1 MNQETSSD
9 MQRHS
14 AFRKLE
20 ATETD
25 LGSFDPSGFGAT
37 NEMMQVINS
46 QNILIMK
53 LLQRQSV
60 LYHQLNSG
68 SGPLPHQLGMTIP
81 SYTYEQYPDQNN
93 SGSDSAHE
101 DVLAPTPI
109 Q

>member
-1 MNQETSSD
+1 
-9 MQRHS
+9 
-14 AFRKLE
+14 
-20 ATETD
+20 
-25 LGSFDPSGFGAT
+25 
-37 NEMMQVINS
+37 MMQVINS

-60 LYHQLNSG
+60 LYHQLNNKFSSSDSG